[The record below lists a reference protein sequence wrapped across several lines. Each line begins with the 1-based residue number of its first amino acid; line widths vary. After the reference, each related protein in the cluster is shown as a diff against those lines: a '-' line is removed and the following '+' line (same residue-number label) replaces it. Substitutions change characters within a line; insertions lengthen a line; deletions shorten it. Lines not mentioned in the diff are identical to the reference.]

1 MDRIKNAYLIIVFI
15 PLVLFSQS
23 AEAEDP
29 WQTFRYFMGKW
40 QGSETSPSGDGQ
52 CEKEYRMILNNQYL
66 YVSSRT
72 VFPPQEK
79 NPDGEIHEHWTL
91 YSYDKNRKSYIARQ
105 YNSEGFITVLALS
118 AESANTDTLIFHSE
132 KLENLPEGFKARLTI
147 IKTNQNEFKEIFE
160 IAPPN
165 QDYTQFS
172 TNVWKRV
179 S

>member
-23 AEAEDP
+23 AEVEDN
-29 WQTFRYFMGKW
+29 WQPFRYFLGKW

-52 CEKEYRMILNNQYL
+52 CEREYSLILNNQYL
-66 YVSSRT
+66 YISSKT
-72 VFPPQEK
+72 VFLPQEK
-79 NPDGEIHEHWTL
+79 NPEGEIHEHWTV
-91 YSYDKNRKSYIARQ
+91 YSYDRNKKVYIARQ
-105 YNSEGFITVLALS
+105 FNSEGFVNVLTINS
-118 AESANTDTLIFHSE
+118 GSANTDTLIFLSE
-132 KLENLPEGFKARLTI
+132 KLENLPDGFKARLTI
-147 IKTNQNEFKEIFE
+147 IKTSQNEFKEIFE

-172 TNVWKRV
+172 TNTWKRV